1 MKYILIKNY
10 LLTAVAFFISLNMGG
25 NTPVETIYSPDNRLE
40 IDVFL
45 QNDSLF
51 YKAFYDNTLV
61 VDASNIGIRF
71 TGGNFLKSLVFDGKR
86 DSLINETYTLPSGK
100 TDVYHNHCN
109 EATMRFKVAAA
120 TLEVVFRA
128 YNEGFAFRY
137 RSPDASVA
145 NVVFQQEN
153 SFVNVADFESSWVQ
167 KYHPDYSWY
176 YEKRDW
182 NLNVSTGHDQRGLN
196 TPALVKSGG
205 VYLLISEAAN
215 YGTYAASR
223 LIANEREGSYNFEP
237 VGNSNTSV
245 PFATPWRV
253 VFTGDLKT
261 IVESTMIENLNPP
274 SLYSDFSWIRPGR
287 VAWDWGGEDARN
299 TVGLA
304 ISKSYIDLAARM
316 GWEYYNLDDGWDS
329 NRADYQLSDI
339 VDYANFKGV
348 KLIVWT
354 HNNRFSNDRQ
364 DMYNKLS
371 AWKNL
376 GVAGIKVDFWEND
389 NQATMQKY
397 EKLLDVTAEL
407 QMVVNFHGC
416 TKPSG
421 LRRRFPH
428 FLTSEAVLGGEFYYG
443 DMPQMVHAKHN
454 ISVAITRN
462 VIGAMDY
469 TPCDFAKKNG
479 IVQHETSWA
488 QQVAHTVLYESGLL
502 YFLDHP
508 DNYRY
513 HIAESF
519 LKRIPAAWNEIKC
532 LEADPDKHVTIARR
546 KDGDWFVASITDAR
560 RTLNLNLSFLDENKT
575 YNAYIYKDGDCK
587 SEIAF
592 DFQTNLT
599 NANSLSIPLP
609 ASGGAAF
616 HFSENAGLPKP
627 AQQKW
632 EAENAY
638 TSGTKP
644 ADSDGLCSGGKYVAN
659 LGKMNK
665 LRFNNITVEKDTL
678 YALTIFYM
686 SGEEKSAYIKINDE
700 AEPLYYDFM
709 DTGGESGR
717 FLAMKTV
724 VVPLQAGTNTIE
736 LGNASASC
744 PNIDRIT
751 VKSLEDKAE
760 TAVSSYKPPALKDEI
775 SWKIQENKLLI
786 HSEIEGHFYLFDLKG
801 SKLQNGKI
809 ARGEN
814 NVKIRYKGI
823 YIININSGIESCSFK
838 ISL

>member
-1 MKYILIKNY
+1 
-10 LLTAVAFFISLNMGG
+10 
-25 NTPVETIYSPDNRLE
+25 
-40 IDVFL
+40 
-45 QNDSLF
+45 
-51 YKAFYDNTLV
+51 
-61 VDASNIGIRF
+61 
-71 TGGNFLKSLVFDGKR
+71 
-86 DSLINETYTLPSGK
+86 
-100 TDVYHNHCN
+100 
-109 EATMRFKVAAA
+109 
-120 TLEVVFRA
+120 
-128 YNEGFAFRY
+128 
-137 RSPDASVA
+137 
-145 NVVFQQEN
+145 
-153 SFVNVADFESSWVQ
+153 
-167 KYHPDYSWY
+167 
-176 YEKRDW
+176 
-182 NLNVSTGHDQRGLN
+182 
-196 TPALVKSGG
+196 
-205 VYLLISEAAN
+205 
-215 YGTYAASR
+215 
-223 LIANEREGSYNFEP
+223 
-237 VGNSNTSV
+237 
-245 PFATPWRV
+245 
-253 VFTGDLKT
+253 
-261 IVESTMIENLNPP
+261 
-274 SLYSDFSWIRPGR
+274 
-287 VAWDWGGEDARN
+287 
-299 TVGLA
+299 
-304 ISKSYIDLAARM
+304 LAARM

-339 VDYANFKGV
+339 VDYANSKGV

-454 ISVAITRN
+454 ISVALTRN
-462 VIGAMDY
+462 VIGSMDY

-479 IVQHETSWA
+479 IVQHATSWA
-488 QQVAHTVLYESGLL
+488 QQVAHTILYESGLL

-519 LKRIPAAWNEIKC
+519 LKRIPSAWNEIKC
-532 LEADPDKHVTIARR
+532 LEAEPDKYVTIARR
-546 KDGDWFVASITDAR
+546 KGSDWLAASITDAR

-599 NANSLSIPLP
+599 NVNSLSIPLL
-609 ASGGAAF
+609 ASGGAAI

-632 EAENAY
+632 EAENGF

-644 ADSDGLCSGGKYVAN
+644 ADSDGLCSGGKYVAS

-724 VVPLQAGTNTIE
+724 VVSLQAGTNTIE
-736 LGNASASC
+736 LGNANASC

-751 VKSLEDKAE
+751 VKSLEDKTE
-760 TAVSSYKPPALKDEI
+760 TAASSYQSPALKDEI

-786 HSEIEGHFYLFDLKG
+786 HSEIEGRFYLFDLNG
-801 SKLQNGKI
+801 SKLQDGKI
-809 ARGEN
+809 TRGEN
-814 NVKIRYKGI
+814 NVKIRYKGF
-823 YIININSGIESCSFK
+823 YIISINSGTESYSFK